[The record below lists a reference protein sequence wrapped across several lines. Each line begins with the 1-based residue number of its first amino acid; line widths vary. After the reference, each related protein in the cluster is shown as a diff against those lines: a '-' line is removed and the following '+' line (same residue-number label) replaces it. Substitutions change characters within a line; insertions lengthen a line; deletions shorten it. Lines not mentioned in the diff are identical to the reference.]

1 MGLGSSLKKVAKKV
15 RSAASKTV
23 STVKNVASSTW
34 NKTLNTYDDVT
45 NELGSNSIVRTIYKP
60 LSYPLV
66 KSFESYQRLA
76 DTTLL
81 SIRARSP
88 TKLFR
93 DVSVL
98 RLSTF
103 IPERITVV
111 NWKPPITVPKNRADI
126 TNINL
131 KELNSEEILLNH
143 KCMPSL
149 AAEPIRRYIM
159 VKYTQGQVNNEYVT
173 WKTRTYTTTGTN
185 ILGETYTIHHYYID
199 YVLRPYF
206 VKLGLKIACDA
217 NIYEGE
223 INFEVGQTTIA
234 VACNSSYIWNSLLV
248 CDAKTGEI
256 ALNDDG
262 IWETAAPTLKIFN
275 DIF

>member
-15 RSAASKTV
+15 RSAASQTV
-23 STVKNVASSTW
+23 SAVKSVASSTW
-34 NKTLNTYDDVT
+34 NKTLDTYDDVS

-98 RLSTF
+98 RLNIF
-103 IPERITVV
+103 IPERIRVV
-111 NWKPPITVPKNRADI
+111 NWKPAITVSKNRSDI
-126 TNINL
+126 TNINI
-131 KELNSEEILLNH
+131 KELNSEEILLSH
-143 KCMPSL
+143 KCVPSL

-159 VKYTQGQVNNEYVT
+159 VSYTQGQLNNEYVT
-173 WKTRTYTTTGTN
+173 WNTRTWTTKVTN
-185 ILGETYTIHHYYID
+185 IHGEIVTIRHYGID
-199 YVLRPYF
+199 YVLKPYS
-206 VKLGLKIACDA
+206 VELGLKISCDA

-223 INFEVGQTTIA
+223 IDFEVGQTSI
-234 VACNSSYIWNSLLV
+234 VVVCDSSYLWSSLPV
-248 CDAKTGEI
+248 YNAKTLE
-256 ALNDDG
+256 LTFNDDG
-262 IWETAAPTLKIFN
+262 AWTTAVPTLKIFN
-275 DIF
+275 NIF